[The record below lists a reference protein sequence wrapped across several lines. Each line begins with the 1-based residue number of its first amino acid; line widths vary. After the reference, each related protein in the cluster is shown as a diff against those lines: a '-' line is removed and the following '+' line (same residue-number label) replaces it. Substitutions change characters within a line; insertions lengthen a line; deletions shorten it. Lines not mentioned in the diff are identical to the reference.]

1 MKESTKSRKVRVF
14 FFCKWH
20 KKGKPLKEKRGRG
33 KKLWDSSFK
42 VTNKYTSLILSQVK
56 KIWEQNLANMSSVVA
71 TLQKVEAGISLVQGY
86 SQLQHQVWGQSWLR
100 PFWKLKKKNQK
111 TCIRTLKLASHEL
124 QFPMSYRLCKYTYI
138 HVVITSYF
146 LVPTKEN
153 SHILQTLNHNT
164 IIRRT

>member
-100 PFWKLKKKNQK
+100 PFWKLKKKIKKHVLGLWNLHPMNFSFPWAIDFANTHTFMWSSHLISWYQLK
-111 TCIRTLKLASHEL
+111 RTVTFYKLW
-124 QFPMSYRLCKYTYI
+124 
-138 HVVITSYF
+138 IT
-146 LVPTKEN
+146 
-153 SHILQTLNHNT
+153 TL
-164 IIRRT
+164 